1 MPIQRIKANKTA
13 SLTDLR
19 DPMKVIEA
27 AGDEPIAIMNRNQV
41 VGYFVP
47 EQTTNIS
54 YSYVSPEEFNKL
66 LPRVLEKA
74 APVLDYLK
82 DK

>member
-27 AGDEPIAIMNRNQV
+27 AGNEPVAIMNRNQV

-47 EQTTNIS
+47 EATTNVQ
-54 YSYVSPEEFNKL
+54 YSYVTQEEFEKI
-66 LPRVLEKA
+66 LPEVLEKA

>member
-47 EQTTNIS
+47 EAKTHVNFSHVTE
-54 YSYVSPEEFNKL
+54 EEFNRL
-66 LPRVLEKA
+66 LPEVLEKA
-74 APVLDYLK
+74 KPVLDYLK